1 VERPDLLDHSA
12 LQRRVGE
19 LASRLGVSDFTIRRD
34 SGGEGSHVEI
44 SDAYHLILSERGKEL
59 RHRTTT
65 DIDELL
71 YWIFESLTSI
81 MAWDYEVRH
90 RREGE
95 DFRRQGFA
103 KHIELIGI
111 LSATWADRLR
121 EELDEVLRRH
131 PFDDA
136 D

>member
-1 VERPDLLDHSA
+1 
-12 LQRRVGE
+12 
-19 LASRLGVSDFTIRRD
+19 
-34 SGGEGSHVEI
+34 
-44 SDAYHLILSERGKEL
+44 
-59 RHRTTT
+59 
-65 DIDELL
+65 
-71 YWIFESLTSI
+71 

-121 EELDEVLRRH
+121 
-131 PFDDA
+131 
-136 D
+136 